1 MLDWSDIGVFLT
13 VCRSGSF
20 TTAAR
25 TLGVDQTTVGRRVT
39 ALEATL
45 RTRLFRRGRD
55 GLVLTPAG
63 VAARVRAERMEEEAL
78 ALGRAIDRV
87 DEAASGPVRL
97 TTLESIASRLL
108 APRLPQLLGLHPGIR
123 LALHVDN
130 RALNLN
136 RREADVAI
144 RLARPVQEGLVAR
157 RLAVLGYAAF
167 ASEAYL
173 ARRTAPRSVEALSG
187 HRLIGLDQELAGT
200 PEGAWLA
207 AAPGETALRT
217 NSVASLAAAARAG
230 TGIAVLPT
238 WVAGTE
244 PGLVQLFDT
253 GVRREL
259 FWVVHRELQSAG
271 RVRAVAAWVQ
281 ECLEAAG
288 LAARPVR

>member
-1 MLDWSDIGVFLT
+1 MLDWSDIRVFLT

-20 TTAAR
+20 TAAAQ

-39 ALEATL
+39 ALEAAL
-45 RTRLFRRGRD
+45 GARLFRRGRD
-55 GLVLTPAG
+55 GPVLTPAG
-63 VAARVRAERMEEEAL
+63 VAARLRAERMEEEAL

-108 APRLPQLLGLHPGIR
+108 APRLPLLLQRHPGIR

-130 RALNLN
+130 RALSLP
-136 RREADVAI
+136 RREADAAL
-144 RLARPVQEGLVAR
+144 RLARPRQDGLVAR

-173 ARRTAPRSVEALSG
+173 AHRSAPRSVEELSA

-207 AAPGETALRT
+207 AAPGETAFRT
-217 NSVASLAAAARAG
+217 NSIASLAAAAREG
-230 TGIAVLPT
+230 TGIAVLPN
-238 WVAGTE
+238 WVAATE

-259 FWVVHRELQSAG
+259 FWVVHRELRSAG
-271 RVRAVAAWVQ
+271 RLRAVATWVQ
-281 ECLEAAG
+281 ECLES
-288 LAARPVR
+288 ARIA